1 MARVAYDDM
10 VKFIDEVIKQP
21 ALFDHLDLEPLE
33 AYLGR
38 DATPY
43 LSFKKPMAEGTYQGY
58 KVKGS
63 DKVEKIGYGE
73 LVYMKRA
80 KYNSLNI
87 TAGDNYDLPIFA
99 CEFDE
104 TPKRLSITIDF
115 IPIVDIGVYPEYCEK
130 YLEPLNDLW
139 RKYRQLGGLTDGN
152 RCLVERRYGPW
163 PWARAS
169 MSHFPIDG
177 RVSEPEDRKQIV
189 AAVIDYAKLY
199 LELLEKAEPMQ
210 DPEYRQEVDTRRKAI
225 QKYYRDLDPGGEVL
239 KKIFGDEGEKLI
251 VSLIF

>member
-10 VKFIDEVIKQP
+10 VKFIDEVIEQP
-21 ALFDHLDLEPLE
+21 ALFDHLPLEPM
-33 AYLGR
+33 ASYLGR

-43 LSFKKPMAEGTYQGY
+43 LKFKKPMAEGTYQGY

-63 DKVEKIGYGE
+63 DKIEKIGYGE

-80 KYNSLNI
+80 KYNSLNM
-87 TAGDNYDLPIFA
+87 TAGDNYDMPIFA

-115 IPIVDIGVYPEYCEK
+115 IPIVDIGVHPEYCEK
-130 YLEPLNDLW
+130 YLNPLDSLW
-139 RKYRQLGGLTDGN
+139 RKYRQLGGLTEGN

-177 RVSEPEDRKQIV
+177 RVSEVEDRKQIV
-189 AAVIDYAKLY
+189 AAVIDYAKLW
-199 LELLEKAEPMQ
+199 LKLLDTAEPIK
-210 DPEYRQEVDTRRKAI
+210 DPGYQKEVETRRKAI

>member
-1 MARVAYDDM
+1 MPRVAYDDM
-10 VKFIDEVIKQP
+10 CKFIDEVITQP
-21 ALFDHLDLEPLE
+21 GLFDHFDLEPMDS
-33 AYLGR
+33 YLGR

-43 LSFKKPMAEGTYQGY
+43 LEYKKPMAFGTYQGY

-63 DKVEKIGYGE
+63 DKIEKIGYGE
-73 LVYMKRA
+73 LTYMKRA

-104 TPKRLSITIDF
+104 TPKRISITIDF
-115 IPIVDIGVYPEYCEK
+115 IPIVDIGVYPEYREK
-130 YLEPLNDLW
+130 YLDPLNSLW
-139 RKYRQLGGLTDGN
+139 RKYRQLPGLTEDG

-177 RVSEPEDRKQIV
+177 RVYEVEDRKQIV
-189 AAVIDYAKLY
+189 DVVIGYAKLY
-199 LELLEKAEPMQ
+199 LELLEKAEPIQ
-210 DPEYRQEVDTRRKAI
+210 DPEYQKEVETRRNAV
-225 QKYYRDLDPGGEVL
+225 QKYFRDLDPGGAVL

>member
-10 VKFIDEVIKQP
+10 CKFIDEVITQP
-21 ALFDHLDLEPLE
+21 GLFDCFDLEPMDS
-33 AYLGR
+33 YLGR

-43 LSFKKPMAEGTYQGY
+43 REFQKPMAFGTYQGY
-58 KVKGS
+58 KVKGCN
-63 DKVEKIGYGE
+63 KIEKIGYGE
-73 LVYMKRA
+73 LTYMKRA

-104 TPKRLSITIDF
+104 TPKRTSITIDF
-115 IPIVDIGVYPEYCEK
+115 MPIVDIGVHPEYRKK
-130 YLEPLNDLW
+130 YLDPLDSLW

-177 RVSEPEDRKQIV
+177 RVYEVEDRKQIKDV
-189 AAVIDYAKLY
+189 VIDYAKVY
-199 LELLEKAEPMQ
+199 LELLEKAEPIR
-210 DPEYRQEVDTRRKAI
+210 DPEYQKEVETRRKAV
-225 QKYYRDLDPGGEVL
+225 QKYFRDLDPGGAVL